1 VYVAPVMAQHN
12 LHVIMMNKLLLYLL
26 LIAVICYS
34 CSQNTA
40 TEKYQ
45 SNRDN
50 IVNVQEKVK
59 WIEMEDVFISSI
71 NRLYLADD
79 YLIISDSKSIDK
91 TMYLFDKDS
100 FRYVTGIA
108 HRGKGPGEIANI
120 GHIAI
125 DKAQHKFYV
134 TDHGKHCIFSY
145 DLDSVISDPKYM
157 PSVKMR
163 MNGKLFPREYHY
175 INDTFSICRMIEPI
189 GNSDFSESAAK
200 WNMNTGEFKIMNYTH
215 PDIEKKR
222 VYVNA
227 SIEHGIYVE
236 YYQHH
241 DLMTICSLDGELKY
255 NVYGRNWDSRKSNR
269 VHHYGKGIFYK
280 DRIIASY
287 SGGDNFT
294 DEYYPTKF
302 LVFDLNGDY
311 LQTLDTG
318 YEIIDFCNDED
329 NNRIILSLNEEM
341 QFAYLD
347 LNGLI

>member
-1 VYVAPVMAQHN
+1 MR
-12 LHVIMMNKLLLYLL
+12 KLLYLSF
-26 LIAVICYS
+26 IIITGWS
-34 CSQNTA
+34 CIQSNE

-59 WIEMEDVFISSI
+59 WVEMEDVFISSI

-79 YLIISDSKSIDK
+79 YLIISDSQSTDE
-91 TMYLFDKDS
+91 TMYLFDKDN

-120 GHIAI
+120 GHIAF
-125 DKAQHKFYV
+125 DKARHKFYV
-134 TDHGKHCIFSY
+134 SDNGKRCIFSY
-145 DLDSVISDPKYM
+145 DLDSVVSDPKYM
-157 PSVKMR
+157 PSVKISMSV
-163 MNGKLFPREYHY
+163 KIFPDKYQFFH
-175 INDTFSICRMIEPI
+175 DTLCIGRVIEPI
-189 GNSDFSESAAK
+189 GNSNFKQSVAK
-200 WNMNTGEFKIMNYTH
+200 WSMALGEFKTMNYTH

-255 NVYGRNWDSRKSNR
+255 NVYGPNWDSRNTNKT
-269 VHHYGKGIFYK
+269 VHYGTIVFCGDKIF
-280 DRIIASY
+280 ASY
-287 SGGDNFT
+287 AGKDNFSK
-294 DEYYPTKF
+294 DNDPTKII
-302 LVFDLNGDY
+302 VFDMNNGDY
-311 LQTLDTG
+311 LYTLEVG
-318 YEIIDFCNDED
+318 YSIVNFCYDKD
-329 NNRIILSLNEEM
+329 NHRLILFLNEEM

-347 LNGLI
+347 LNGLIE